1 MAIERAAGIAPETL
15 RRNRRGCGLV
25 RVKELQFARRG
36 LAQRMQLLLQD
47 QDLVG
52 GETALPFVGR
62 PENFFD
68 PARRPG
74 DGRETDGRAE
84 ANDAVD

>member
-1 MAIERAAGIAPETL
+1 
-15 RRNRRGCGLV
+15 LV

-47 QDLVG
+47 QDLVS
-52 GETALPFVGR
+52 GETALLFVGR

-68 PARRPG
+68 PARPPG
-74 DGRETDGRAE
+74 
-84 ANDAVD
+84 

>member
-1 MAIERAAGIAPETL
+1 M
-15 RRNRRGCGLV
+15 

-47 QDLVG
+47 QDLVS
-52 GETALPFVGR
+52 GETALLFVGR

-74 DGRETDGRAE
+74 DGWETDGRTE